1 MAHREHNKSFTQN
14 DYSLITAGTWGEL
27 KLYDGKEWRP
37 PCSDVASGTCRL
49 LSRQL
54 ELVGT
59 FPHARTHNV
68 NLPKEAGYFQLLPGS
83 RLKPHTGP
91 VNFRLYCH
99 LGLLVPEG
107 PQLRVGAEPPQRW
120 TEGRTLCFDDSY
132 DHEAWHDGSDPRYV
146 LMVTFW
152 HPDLGSPE
160 KDPAAPKLPGSRE
173 GVHRK
178 R

>member
-1 MAHREHNKSFTQN
+1 MIRGEFLQVMAHREHNKSFTQN

-107 PQLRVGAEPPQRW
+107 PQLRVGA
-120 TEGRTLCFDDSY
+120 GV
-132 DHEAWHDGSDPRYV
+132 PR
-146 LMVTFW
+146 
-152 HPDLGSPE
+152 
-160 KDPAAPKLPGSRE
+160 AAPTLDRGSHTLLRRLLRPR
-173 GVHRK
+173 GLARWVRSSLRAHGDVLASRP
-178 R
+178 RIS